1 MWMYF
6 RSLSEE
12 IQEKGR
18 KSRQVYIVWKVM
30 KNSEN
35 NVDQTASSR
44 KTQLTIVHL
53 VFVSGAW

>member
-18 KSRQVYIVWKVM
+18 KNRQVYIVWKVV